1 MIYNTHS
8 HFQDKDIDEARNLLD
23 EFLPF
28 GDYKINAIG
37 YDYNSSKRALEYA
50 NIFDNVYAICGIQP
64 EEIDTFD
71 GDYDKFIKLF
81 DNPKCVSIGEI
92 GLDYYYG
99 KETREKQLE
108 IFEKQLKIATNYKK
122 PIVIH
127 CREAHEETFNL
138 LNKYHDKLDGIIMHC
153 YTGSYE
159 MAKRY
164 LSIGCYISISGIVT
178 FKNAKTIKEV
188 VEKIPLDKL
197 LVETDDPYLSPVP
210 FRGQENHPSYV
221 KYVIEEIAKIKQL
234 SFEEVANATYENAK
248 KVFHV

>member
-8 HFQDKDIDEARNLLD
+8 HFQDKDIGEAKKLLD

-28 GDYKINAIG
+28 GSYIVNAIG
-37 YDYNSSKRALEYA
+37 YDYKSSLKAIEYA
-50 NIFDNVYAICGIQP
+50 NTFQNVYAVCGIQP
-64 EEIDTFD
+64 EEIASFD
-71 GDYDKFIKLF
+71 GNYDKFIELF
-81 DNPKCVSIGEI
+81 NNPKCVAIGEI

-99 KETREKQLE
+99 KETREQQLV
-108 IFEKQLKIATNYKK
+108 IFEKQLKIATRYKK

-127 CREAHEETFNL
+127 CRDAHEELFNL
-138 LNKYHDKLDGIIMHC
+138 LYKYHKELDGIIMHC

-164 LSIGCYISISGIVT
+164 LSIGCYISLSGVVT

-188 VEKIPLDKL
+188 ALNVPLDKL
-197 LVETDDPYLSPVP
+197 LVETDDPYLTPVP

-221 KYVIEEIAKIKQL
+221 KYVIEEIANIKGIP
-234 SFEEVANATYENAK
+234 FDDVAKATYENAK
-248 KVFHV
+248 KVFHI